1 MSTWVMRVAR
11 GTRTRWWPEA
21 RAGTAQDVT
30 KPGEDRGNSACSQML
45 RNGTGLA
52 NDPSP

>member
-1 MSTWVMRVAR
+1 MSTWVTRVAR

-30 KPGEDRGNSACSQML
+30 KPGEDRGNCL
-45 RNGTGLA
+45 GLPPEA
-52 NDPSP
+52 KEWHRVSN